1 MLTNV
6 MTAIVMMVM
15 AFNGISEN
23 VTEKTEYVDAIN
35 RTKMVITTTADVKEF
50 TEEFEYN
57 RTTNVSELK

>member
-15 AFNGISEN
+15 AFNGISGN

-35 RTKMVITTTADVKEF
+35 RTKTVITTTTDGKEF
-50 TEEFEYN
+50 TEEYEYN
-57 RTTNVSELK
+57 LTTNEWELK